1 MTNTNRPSGIARN
14 AIANWLAF
22 LFVAGV
28 NFFLSPFV
36 VQHLGNTAYG
46 VWSLLVSLVGYL
58 GLLDFGVRGA
68 ITRYV
73 AHHHAIGSSSEC
85 SSIVSA
91 GTVLFGLLGIVA
103 ILLSGVFAFL
113 APTLFNI
120 PASLIDETR
129 IILVIGGCT
138 VAVTLVGG
146 VFAGVITALERFD
159 ISSGIEIIV
168 TTIRTIM
175 VVIALQQ
182 GYGLVSLAYIHLA
195 TSVLIGVIA
204 WTNTRWLY
212 PGLRLQFWSP
222 LSSYI
227 RKILSFSVFLSLLHI
242 FGIIIYYTDAL
253 VIAVF
258 LPISAVTFFV
268 IASNLCD
275 YATKVAGALSKIML
289 PRVSALISVG
299 SEKIEDEILSAAR
312 VATLATASIAITFW
326 FRGESFINLWMG
338 VGYGPISGSV
348 LQILAFV
355 VWLGGARAIA
365 ASAIIGADKHRLLVP
380 VFAFEAVFNLAL
392 SAALAD
398 PFGLTGVA
406 LGTLIPSLVVSLKY
420 IPQCLSKSIGV
431 PVSRFYRNAW
441 ILPTVACIPFALA
454 NYLFEY
460 YSPAKSLA
468 VFFIQ
473 VISVLPL
480 VPIVAIILCL
490 TSIERKQIGLAVL
503 KVVKSTSQ
511 FSMRNIEK

>member
-1 MTNTNRPSGIARN
+1 MSNKNRPSGIARN

-28 NFFLSPFV
+28 SFFLSPFIV
-36 VQHLGNTAYG
+36 RHLGNTAYG

-68 ITRYV
+68 VTRYV
-73 AHHHAIGSSSEC
+73 AHHHAIGDSEEC

-91 GTVLFGLLGIVA
+91 GAVLFGLLGILAV
-103 ILLSGVFAFL
+103 LLSGVFAFF

-120 PASLIDETR
+120 PDSLINETR
-129 IILVIGGCT
+129 VILVVGGCT

-168 TTIRTIM
+168 TAIRTIM
-175 VVIALQQ
+175 VVIALRE
-182 GYGLVSLAYIHLA
+182 GYGLVSLAYIHFA
-195 TSVLIGVIA
+195 TSVLIGIVSWANIL
-204 WTNTRWLY
+204 WLY
-212 PGLRLQFWSP
+212 PELRLQFRGP

-227 RKILSFSVFLSLLHI
+227 RRILSFSAFLSLLHV
-242 FGIIIYYTDAL
+242 FGILIYYTDAL

-258 LPISAVTFFV
+258 LPISAVTFFA

-275 YATKVAGALSKIML
+275 YAAKIAGALSKIML
-289 PRVSALISVG
+289 PRVSALISAG
-299 SEKIEDEILSAAR
+299 SKKIEDEILSAAR

-326 FRGESFINLWMG
+326 LRGESFIDLWMG
-338 VGYGPISGSV
+338 ADYGPTSGSV

-355 VWLGGARAIA
+355 VWLGGARTIA
-365 ASAIIGADKHRLLVP
+365 ASAIIGANKHRLLVP

-392 SAALAD
+392 SAALAS
-398 PFGLTGVA
+398 PFGLIGVA

-460 YSPAKSLA
+460 YFPAENLAVFFMQVISILPLVPAVAMILCLTPAERQRASLA
-468 VFFIQ
+468 VFK
-473 VISVLPL
+473 
-480 VPIVAIILCL
+480 VAIFAHR
-490 TSIERKQIGLAVL
+490 S
-503 KVVKSTSQ
+503 VK
-511 FSMRNIEK
+511 R